1 MFSRAA
7 MERAAHV
14 LGNLKLKRQGLDDAQ
29 LALSAWPSAVGKR
42 LAGRTRAIE
51 LVRTRLVVEVEDA
64 VWQRQLFGLRGQIM
78 VNMRRILGREIVT
91 EMEFRVAVPKRAPQR
106 AESHGNTI
114 PEDEA
119 NTIHDPVF
127 RMLYK
132 ASRKRSTA

>member
-1 MFSRAA
+1 
-7 MERAAHV
+7 
-14 LGNLKLKRQGLDDAQ
+14 
-29 LALSAWPSAVGKR
+29 
-42 LAGRTRAIE
+42 
-51 LVRTRLVVEVEDA
+51 
-64 VWQRQLFGLRGQIM
+64 M